1 MTLRC
6 WRLKY
11 RKYDVVLE
19 PNKRNGLHAM
29 GLVAAADYP
38 VKEGET
44 GMKVTKNDGKLIIG
58 LDGRIDSNNAY
69 EMEKEVLDVL
79 SSNKEKDILF
89 DAENL
94 QYISSAGLRVLM
106 KAHKAFGRK
115 MDMINVSRDV
125 YDIFETTGF
134 TELFQVKKAY
144 RSINVDGLEV
154 IGRGFFGTVY
164 RIDSE
169 SIVKVYK
176 GKDSIPMIENEKKM
190 AQKAFLSGIPTA
202 ISYDI
207 VRVGEDYGSVFEL
220 LNAKSFHELAQDG
233 TLPLS
238 EIIMQYTD
246 LLKLVHNTRPGKGT
260 FPSYREKFLG
270 FLEVVSKHLTD
281 KQREKLKELF
291 TAMPDED
298 GVVHGDIQMKN
309 VMLVEDEPMLID
321 MDTLG
326 LGNPVFD
333 FAGLYVTYQLF
344 EEDDPENAMSFLG
357 MSNEFVDELWNH
369 ILDGYFDFED
379 DRERKGTIEKIAL
392 TAEIRFLFLLESTN
406 LKSGE
411 LGKRRIAH
419 TLEHIDELL
428 ETVTELTI

>member
-291 TAMPDED
+291 TAMPDEG